1 MTVLMGM
8 PNKGLQGGPPGHLP
22 FLVQGLEKLNIN
34 VIQTLYGSR
43 TNVKTVSSRVSSVI
57 ESIISLRKILL
68 KNDVDIIHLNS
79 AFDVNSLLRDF
90 TTLFFLRPFKAKKF
104 LKFHGSDAHLLQT
117 KNWLYRLM
125 IRKMSQWS
133 DGFGLLSSEEKNNF
147 IEADFPTKKL
157 FVVKNIIKPNVYSK
171 NTQFRHK
178 YCSDDIPILLFIARL
193 IPSKG
198 LIDTLQAA
206 ILLQKSGYIF
216 KLIVLGDGPDKARG
230 EKMVKESNISSIVFF
245 EGYITEES
253 TKPFYANCDLL
264 IFPTYHFE
272 GFSMVLFQSV
282 AAGLGIITTKI
293 RAAADYLK
301 EPDNCLWVEPKNP
314 EMLADKIAFL
324 LKNRDISRQMS
335 NNNKALSKIFTED
348 IICQE
353 FTEIYANLGNN

>member
-1 MTVLMGM
+1 MNVLMGM

-43 TNVKTVSSRVSSVI
+43 TNVKTMGSRVSSVI
-57 ESIISLRKILL
+57 ESIISLRKILS

-79 AFDVNSLLRDF
+79 AFDLNSLLRDF
-90 TTLFFLRPFKAKKF
+90 TTLFFLRPFKAKKYI
-104 LKFHGSDAHLLQT
+104 KFHGSEADLLQT
-117 KNWLYRLM
+117 KNWLYKLM
-125 IRKMSQWS
+125 IKKMSQWA

-147 IEADFPTKKL
+147 IRANFPPKKL
-157 FVVKNIIKPNVYSK
+157 FVVKNIIKPNVYLK
-171 NTQFRHK
+171 NPQFRNK
-178 YCSDDIPILLFIARL
+178 YSSEGVPILLFIARL

-206 ILLQKSGYIF
+206 ILLRKSGYIF
-216 KLIVLGDGPDKARG
+216 KLIVLGDGPDKVRAEKIVG
-230 EKMVKESNISSIVFF
+230 ESDMTSMVFF

-282 AAGLGIITTKI
+282 AAGLSIITTKI

-314 EMLADKIAFL
+314 EMLADKIAFI
-324 LKNRDISRQMS
+324 LKNQELSGQMS

-348 IICQE
+348 IVCQE
-353 FTEIYANLGNN
+353 FAEIYANLRNN